1 MNKYMIIIRGH
12 PGSGKT
18 TLAKKI
24 IEKLTRQWSTF
35 STPVNIQHFETDQ
48 FFVKENGDYE
58 FDPTLIGVAHADT
71 FNRLKVF
78 FSACESKK
86 GNQIPIAVLSNT
98 FTKLWEFENYL
109 KYAKENGIKVT
120 VLRAVG
126 NYQNVHGVPVS
137 TIDRMKKNYELYD
150 GELPIHGKNID
161 IVFNWT

>member
-24 IEKLTRQWSTF
+24 VEKLTRQWSTLPV
-35 STPVNIQHFETDQ
+35 SVNIQHFETDQ

-71 FNRLKVF
+71 FNRLNGF
-78 FSACESKK
+78 FDNSESKK
-86 GNQIPIAVLSNT
+86 EGLTTIAVLSNT
-98 FTKLWEFENYL
+98 FTKLWEFDNYL

-137 TIDRMKKNYELYD
+137 TIDRMKKNYELYS
-150 GELPIHGKNID
+150 GELPVHGKSID
-161 IVFNWT
+161 IVFDWK